1 MTPVPVLCREEKPLK
16 PCSALFHSVSQ
27 RLLSACSFYCLMAVA
42 VAFTLGHALGAT
54 CPGEGTRSFQP
65 QHPQTVQAS
74 RSEVSRNKK
83 WSNNSQQHT
92 ALEEG
97 FRRQN
102 QLLKHNCKGF
112 DRNTL
117 QLLESHFRIIACAWI
132 FIFIF
137 LFTFNYKSRMLTYP
151 DITPTPMVKS
161 VIQVS
166 NNLSTQY
173 GTLVIQKQP
182 DTLHIHQSSS
192 SQVRFVLVIFYICI
206 YFFLIK
212 KNNNN

>member
-1 MTPVPVLCREEKPLK
+1 MTPVPVLCREEEPLK

-27 RLLSACSFYCLMAVA
+27 RLLSACSFYCLMAVV

-54 CPGEGTRSFQP
+54 CPGEGTKSFQP
-65 QHPQTVQAS
+65 QHPQTVQVS

-102 QLLKHNCKGF
+102 QLLKHNCKGL

-117 QLLESHFRIIACAWI
+117 QLLGSHLRIIACAWI
-132 FIFIF
+132 FIFIYF
-137 LFTFNYKSRMLTYP
+137 LFTFNYKSRMLNYP
-151 DITPTPMVKS
+151 DVTPAPMVKS

-166 NNLSTQY
+166 NHLSTQY

-182 DTLHIHQSSS
+182 ETLHIHQSSS
-192 SQVRFVLVIFYICI
+192 SCQICACNVLHLPLL

-212 KNNNN
+212 K